1 MRDLRLL
8 PRRAL
13 ALAVVPLV
21 VAGCERSTSRPT
33 GDSAAHAADS
43 AHPATTAAT
52 AEGLGWSADAGP
64 ALIVSSAASG
74 APQGEAAVVL
84 PEYTDS
90 TLTDTARFD
99 ADRLRAVQVDLFG
112 RGGLVARAVSL
123 GTMSA
128 EGHGDGCTAWPAARP
143 AGGEGAPWTIGLA
156 TGHAQPVPLD
166 SLAGHHGADSARFA
180 ADIAR
185 LASAL
190 PETGDTTFRGLPFV
204 ARTGYRFA
212 IAPGVDGLVADVM
225 RQVNQEANPRVEH
238 VLLVAE
244 RHTDGR
250 WVNAY
255 SERSAGAEDD
265 VSVADVLA
273 ALAIGTPARPSLA
286 VARQYGDGTEYL
298 LLERTGEHEW
308 RVRWTSA
315 YAGC

>member
-8 PRRAL
+8 PRSL
-13 ALAVVPLV
+13 ALGVALCLV
-21 VAGCERSTSRPT
+21 AACERAPAPAAR
-33 GDSAAHAADS
+33 DSAARAADSTLAAAGDS
-43 AHPATTAAT
+43 AHPVST
-52 AEGLGWSADAGP
+52 WSADAGP
-64 ALIVSSAASG
+64 ALVVSAAASG
-74 APQGEAAVVL
+74 APPGEAAIVL

-112 RGGLVARAVSL
+112 RGGLVAKAVSL
-123 GTMSA
+123 GPMSA
-128 EGHGDGCTAWPAARP
+128 EGHGEGCTAWPAARP
-143 AGGEGAPWTIGLA
+143 AAGEGLAWTVGLA
-156 TGHAQPVPLD
+156 TGRAQPIVLD
-166 SLAGHHGADSARFA
+166 SLAGHRGADSARFA
-180 ADIAR
+180 ADVAR

-190 PETGDTTFRGLPFV
+190 PETGDATFRGLPFV
-204 ARTGYRFA
+204 VRTAYRFTA
-212 IAPGVDGLVADVM
+212 LPGVDALAADVM

-244 RHTDGR
+244 RGADGR
-250 WVNAY
+250 WSAGY

-273 ALAIGTPARPSLA
+273 AFTLGAPPRPSLA
-286 VARQYGDGTEYL
+286 IARQYGDGTEYL
-298 LLERTGEHEW
+298 LIERTAPRQW